1 MHHVTLCGKRFPP
14 PHTSKP
20 LTSSFQIGTL
30 DRKMVK
36 RKGKRAIPIVI
47 KIFVQRKKK
56 KFPVMDSFE
65 QIRPGQLT

>member
-1 MHHVTLCGKRFPP
+1 
-14 PHTSKP
+14 
-20 LTSSFQIGTL
+20 
-30 DRKMVK
+30 MVK
-36 RKGKRAIPIVI
+36 SKGKRALPIVI